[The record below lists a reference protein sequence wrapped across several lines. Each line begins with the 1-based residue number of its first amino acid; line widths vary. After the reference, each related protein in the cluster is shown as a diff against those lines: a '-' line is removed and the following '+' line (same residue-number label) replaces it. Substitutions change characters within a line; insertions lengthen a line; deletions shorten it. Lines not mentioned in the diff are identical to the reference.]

1 MAIASC
7 IVYIVVTGCIFIH
20 IGWMGDCWTLMGIFV
35 DSANS
40 DRQFFFKLLSQNNKD
55 IPLQIKHATDGSQR
69 VIPNCRQRPNTHRCH
84 SCSFLDTL
92 AYTHI
97 L

>member
-1 MAIASC
+1 MAIAIC
-7 IVYIVVTGCIFIH
+7 IVYIVLAGCIFMYIR
-20 IGWMGDCWTLMGIFV
+20 WMGDCWTLKGIFV

-40 DRQFFFKLLSQNNKD
+40 DRQFFLNSQIQNNKD
-55 IPLQIKHATDGSQR
+55 IPLQIKHAADGCQ
-69 VIPNCRQRPNTHRCH
+69 QLNTHRCH

-92 AYTHI
+92 AYARI

>member
-1 MAIASC
+1 MAITSC

-40 DRQFFFKLLSQNNKD
+40 DRQFLFFLTPKFR
-55 IPLQIKHATDGSQR
+55 IIK
-69 VIPNCRQRPNTHRCH
+69 IYPCRLNTPQTVA
-84 SCSFLDTL
+84 SELFLTADSD
-92 AYTHI
+92 
-97 L
+97 

>member
-20 IGWMGDCWTLMGIFV
+20 IGWMGDCWTLKGILV
-35 DSANS
+35 NSANS
-40 DRQFFFKLLSQNNKD
+40 DRQLFFLNSQVQNNED

-84 SCSFLDTL
+84 SCSFWTL
-92 AYTHI
+92 
-97 L
+97 

>member
-20 IGWMGDCWTLMGIFV
+20 IGWMGDYWTLMGIFV

-40 DRQFFFKLLSQNNKD
+40 DRQFFFFN
-55 IPLQIKHATDGSQR
+55 
-69 VIPNCRQRPNTHRCH
+69 
-84 SCSFLDTL
+84 F
-92 AYTHI
+92 
-97 L
+97 

>member
-7 IVYIVVTGCIFIH
+7 IVYLVVTGCIFIH

-40 DRQFFFKLLSQNNKD
+40 DRQFFLNSQVQNNKD

-69 VIPNCRQRPNTHRCH
+69 VIPNCRQQLNTHRCH
-84 SCSFLDTL
+84 SCSVLDTL